1 MMFRA
6 ARLFIGQIMG
16 APRAVGAVL
25 PSSRALGEVM
35 VEPIDFARA
44 RVIVEFGAG
53 TGALTRSIAARL
65 TPDHRY
71 LGIELNA
78 AFVEHLRRGFPKLT
92 FVAASVEDL
101 DSILVA
107 HGIETI
113 DAIICGLPWASLPV
127 TVQERAFGH
136 ISRFL
141 AKGGLFITFA
151 YLQGLPLPAARA
163 LRQRLGAMFARVT
176 RTRIIWGN
184 VPPAFAYVCRK

>member
-35 VEPIDFARA
+35 VEPVDFTRA

-78 AFVEHLRRGFPKLT
+78 AFVEHLRREFPKLT
-92 FVAASVEDL
+92 FVVASVEDL
-101 DSILVA
+101 DSILAA
-107 HGIETI
+107 HGIEAI

-127 TVQERAFGH
+127 AVQERAFGH
-136 ISRFL
+136 VSRFL
-141 AKGGLFITFA
+141 SKGGLFITFA

-163 LRQRLGAMFARVT
+163 LRQRLGAMFASVT

>member
-1 MMFRA
+1 MFRA
-6 ARLFIGQIMG
+6 ARVFIGQIMG

-25 PSSRALGEVM
+25 PSSRALGEAM
-35 VEPIDFARA
+35 VEQIDFAKA

-53 TGALTRSIAARL
+53 TGALTHAIVPRR
-65 TPDHRY
+65 TPQHRY

-78 AFVEHLRRGFPKLT
+78 AFVDHLRREFPDLT

-101 DSILVA
+101 DKILA
-107 HGIETI
+107 EHGIEHI

-127 TVQERAFGH
+127 AVQERAFGH
-136 ISRFL
+136 VGRFL
-141 AKGGLFITFA
+141 VKDGLFITFA

-163 LRQRLGAMFARVT
+163 LRKRFGEIFSSVS

>member
-1 MMFRA
+1 MFRA
-6 ARLFIGQIMG
+6 ARVFISQIMD

-25 PSSRALGEVM
+25 PSSRALGEAM
-35 VEPIDFARA
+35 VEPVDFAKA

-53 TGALTRSIAARL
+53 TGALTHAIVPKL
-65 TPDHRY
+65 TPEHRY

-78 AFVEHLRRGFPKLT
+78 AFVEHLRQEFPKLT

-101 DSILVA
+101 DKILA
-107 HGIETI
+107 EHGIESI

-127 TVQERAFGH
+127 AVQERAFGH
-136 ISRFL
+136 VSKFL
-141 AKGGLFITFA
+141 VKGGLFLTFA

-163 LRQRLGAMFARVT
+163 LRRRLGAMFSDVS
-176 RTRIIWGN
+176 RTRIVWGN

>member
-1 MMFRA
+1 MFRA
-6 ARLFIGQIMG
+6 ARVFISQIMD

-25 PSSRALGEVM
+25 PSSRALGEAM
-35 VEPIDFARA
+35 VEPVDFAKA

-53 TGALTRSIAARL
+53 TGALTHAIVPKL
-65 TPDHRY
+65 TPEHRY

-78 AFVEHLRRGFPKLT
+78 AFVEHLRHEFPRLT

-101 DSILVA
+101 DKILA
-107 HGIETI
+107 EHGIESI

-127 TVQERAFGH
+127 AVQERAFGH
-136 ISRFL
+136 VSKFL
-141 AKGGLFITFA
+141 VKGGLFITFA

-163 LRQRLGAMFARVT
+163 LRRRLGEMFSNVS

>member
-1 MMFRA
+1 MFRA

-25 PSSRALGEVM
+25 PSSRALGEAM
-35 VEPIDFARA
+35 VEPVDFARA

-53 TGALTRSIAARL
+53 TGALTKAIVPRL
-65 TPDHRY
+65 TAEHRY

-78 AFVEHLRRGFPKLT
+78 AFVEHLRQEFPKFT

-101 DSILVA
+101 DKILA
-107 HGIETI
+107 EHGIESI

-136 ISRFL
+136 VSRFL
-141 AKGGLFITFA
+141 VKDGLFITFA

-163 LRQRLGAMFARVT
+163 LRQRLGAMFSKVS

>member
-1 MMFRA
+1 MLRA

-25 PSSRALGEVM
+25 PSSRALGEAM

-53 TGALTRSIAARL
+53 TGALTQAIVPRL
-65 TPDHRY
+65 TPQHRY

-78 AFVEHLRRGFPKLT
+78 AFVEHLRDEFPKLT
-92 FVAASVEDL
+92 FVAASVENL
-101 DSILVA
+101 DRILA
-107 HGIETI
+107 EHGIESI

-136 ISRFL
+136 VSRFL
-141 AKGGLFITFA
+141 VKEGLFITFA

-163 LRQRLGAMFARVT
+163 LRRRLGTLFSKVS

>member
-1 MMFRA
+1 MFRA

-25 PSSRALGEVM
+25 PSSRALGEAM
-35 VEPIDFARA
+35 VEPVDFAKA
-44 RVIVEFGAG
+44 KVIVEFGAG
-53 TGALTRSIAARL
+53 TGALTHAIVPRL
-65 TPDHRY
+65 TPEHRY

-78 AFVEHLRRGFPKLT
+78 AFVDHLRQEFPQLT

-101 DSILVA
+101 DKILA
-107 HGIETI
+107 EHGIGAI

-127 TVQERAFGH
+127 AVQERAFGH
-136 ISRFL
+136 VSRFL
-141 AKGGLFITFA
+141 VKDGLFITFA

-163 LRQRLGAMFARVT
+163 LRKRFGEIFSNVS
-176 RTRIIWGN
+176 RTRIVWGN

>member
-1 MMFRA
+1 MFRA
-6 ARLFIGQIMG
+6 ARLFIGQIVG

-25 PSSRALGEVM
+25 PSSRALGEAM
-35 VEPIDFARA
+35 VEPIDFAQA

-53 TGALTRSIAARL
+53 TGALTRAIAARL
-65 TPDHRY
+65 RPGQRY

-78 AFVEHLRRGFPKLT
+78 AFVEHLRGEFPNLT
-92 FVAASVEDL
+92 FVAASVENL
-101 DSILVA
+101 DAILA
-107 HGIETI
+107 EHGIEAI

-136 ISRFL
+136 VGRFL
-141 AKGGLFITFA
+141 VPGGLFITFA

-163 LRQRLGAMFARVT
+163 LRQRLGAMFSKIS

>member
-1 MMFRA
+1 MFRA
-6 ARLFIGQIMG
+6 ARLFIGQIVG

-25 PSSRALGEVM
+25 PSSRALGDAM
-35 VEPIDFARA
+35 VEPIDFAKA

-53 TGALTRSIAARL
+53 TGALTHAIVPHL
-65 TPDHRY
+65 TPEHRY

-78 AFVEHLRRGFPKLT
+78 AFVEHLRQEFPKLT

-101 DSILVA
+101 DRILA
-107 HGIETI
+107 EHGIESI

-127 TVQERAFGH
+127 AVQERAFGH
-136 ISRFL
+136 VSRFL
-141 AKGGLFITFA
+141 VKDGLFITFA

-163 LRQRLGAMFARVT
+163 LRRRLGEMFSKVS

>member
-1 MMFRA
+1 MFRA
-6 ARLFIGQIMG
+6 ARLFIGQILG

-35 VEPIDFARA
+35 VEPIDFSKAK
-44 RVIVEFGAG
+44 VIVEFGAG
-53 TGALTRSIAARL
+53 TGALTRSIASRL
-65 TPDHRY
+65 TRDHRY
-71 LGIELNA
+71 LGIELNEP
-78 AFVEHLRRGFPKLT
+78 FVEHLRRQFPNLT

-101 DSILVA
+101 DSILA
-107 HGIETI
+107 THGIAAI
-113 DAIICGLPWASLPV
+113 DAIVCGLPWASLPV

-136 ISRFL
+136 VSHFL
-141 AKGGLFITFA
+141 VPGGLFITFA

-163 LRQRLGAMFARVT
+163 LRRRLDAMFASVT